1 MKSETVH
8 LIATLTWG
16 IFGITVGTLAIVHN
30 NFSTDVMVSEIAA
43 ITGNSAHLMALSFSK
58 SGLSVS
64 SQENKVN

>member
-1 MKSETVH
+1 MKKETVH
-8 LIATLTWG
+8 LIATVTWG

-30 NFSTDVMVSEIAA
+30 NFNTDVMVSEIAA

-64 SQENKVN
+64 SQEKVN

>member
-43 ITGNSAHLMALSFSK
+43 ITGNSAHLVALSFSK

-64 SQENKVN
+64 SEKKVG